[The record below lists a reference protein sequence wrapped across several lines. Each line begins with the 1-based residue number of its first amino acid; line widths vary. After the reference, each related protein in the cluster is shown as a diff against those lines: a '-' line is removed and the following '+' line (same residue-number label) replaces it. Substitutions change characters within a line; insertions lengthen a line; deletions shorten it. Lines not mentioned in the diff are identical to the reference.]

1 MDWLVAL
8 FKDGSVAQGLLILS
22 LVVSAGLALGN
33 VRLFKVTLSVGG
45 VLFAGLLAGHL
56 GFQVNAEILEFTREF
71 GLVLFVYAIGLQ
83 VGPGIVSS
91 LRAQGLTLNLL
102 AAATV
107 LGGTGITILIV
118 FFGGA
123 NLPVALGLL
132 SGAVT
137 NTPSLGAAQQAF
149 KDLKPVIDD
158 APALLGVGYAVAY
171 PFGILGIILTMHL
184 VKRLFRIDPDKEAEE
199 FERLR
204 TRQVKPIL
212 TRNFEVTNPNLAGLK
227 VDRLVEL
234 AGTGVV
240 VTRVYRDGKQQV
252 ATPETT
258 LQLGDLLHA
267 VGTEA
272 RLEGFRVIIGKAS
285 EVELPALPSQIS
297 FRPII
302 VTTKEAVG
310 KEIDEL
316 ELDEKYGVI
325 ITRVIRSG
333 VEFSPTKGLQIQ
345 FGDRLMAVGEE
356 QALAQ
361 ASRELGDSMRDL
373 EKPQMIPIFI
383 GIALGVILGTWP
395 IAVIGMPAAV
405 KLGLAGGPLI
415 VAILLSRIGK
425 VGPFIVYMP
434 NAAKS
439 LLREF
444 GICLFLASVGLK
456 AGERL
461 FSILFSQQGIAWVGM
476 AALITIVPLVL
487 VGLVARGI
495 HKLDY
500 VTICGLLA
508 GSMTDPPALAY
519 ATETFKNDAPSV
531 AYATVYPLTMLLRVL
546 IAQLF
551 VIVALS

>member
-1 MDWLVAL
+1 MDWLIAL
-8 FKDGSVAQGLLILS
+8 FRDGSVAQGLLILS
-22 LVVSAGLALGN
+22 LVISAGLALGN
-33 VRLFKVTLSVGG
+33 VRIYKVTLSVGG

-56 GFQVNAEILEFTREF
+56 GFKVNTEIIEFTREF

-83 VGPGIVSS
+83 VGPSIVSS

-102 AAATV
+102 AAAIV

-118 FFGGA
+118 VFGGA
-123 NLPVALGLL
+123 KLPVALGLL

-149 KDLKPVIDD
+149 KDLKPVVDD

-171 PFGILGIILTMHL
+171 PFGIIGIILTMHL
-184 VKRLFRIDPDKEAEE
+184 VKRFFRIDSDQESEE

-204 TRQVKPIL
+204 TRLIKPIL

-227 VDRLVEL
+227 IDRLVEL
-234 AGTGVV
+234 TGTGVV
-240 VTRVYRDGKQQV
+240 VTRVYRQGKQQV
-252 ATPETT
+252 ATPDTAI
-258 LQLGDLLHA
+258 QSGDILHA

-272 RLEGFRVIIGKAS
+272 RLEGFRVIIGKVS
-285 EVELPALPSQIS
+285 ELELPTLPSQIS

-310 KEIDEL
+310 KELDEL

-333 VEFSPTKGLQIQ
+333 VEFSPTKGLRIQ

-361 ASRELGDSMRDL
+361 ASHGLGDSLRDL
-373 EKPQMIPIFI
+373 EKPQMIPIFV
-383 GIALGVILGTWP
+383 GIALGVVLGTWP
-395 IAVIGMPAAV
+395 ISIIGMPAAV
-405 KLGLAGGPLI
+405 KLGLAGGPLV
-415 VAILLSRIGK
+415 VAILLSRIAK
-425 VGPFIVYMP
+425 VGPLIVYMP

-444 GICLFLASVGLK
+444 GICLFLACVGLK

-461 FSILFSQQGIAWVGM
+461 FPILFSHQGLAWVGM
-476 AALITIVPLVL
+476 AALITIIPLVT
-487 VGLVARGI
+487 VGIVARSVN
-495 HKLDY
+495 KLDY

-531 AYATVYPLTMLLRVL
+531 AYATVYPLAMLLRVV

-551 VIVALS
+551 VIVALR

>member
-1 MDWLVAL
+1 MTWFIAL
-8 FKDGSVAQGLLILS
+8 FRDGSVAQGLLILS
-22 LVVSAGLALGN
+22 LVISAGLALGN
-33 VRLFKVTLSVGG
+33 VRVLKVSLSVGG
-45 VLFAGLLAGHL
+45 VLFAGLLAGQL
-56 GFQVNAEILEFTREF
+56 GFRVNPEILEFTREF

-83 VGPGIVSS
+83 VGPGIVSA
-91 LRAQGLTLNLL
+91 LRAQGLKLNLL
-102 AAATV
+102 AAAIV
-107 LGGTGITILIV
+107 LGGTVITILIV
-118 FFGGA
+118 VLGGA
-123 NLPVALGLL
+123 KLPVALGLL

-149 KDLKPVIDD
+149 KDLRPAVDD

-171 PFGILGIILTMHL
+171 PCGILGIILTMHL
-184 VKRLFRIDPDKEAEE
+184 IKRLFRIDTEKEAEE

-204 TRQVKPIL
+204 TRNIKPIL
-212 TRNFEVTNPNLAGLK
+212 TRNFEVTNPNLAGLTI
-227 VDRLVEL
+227 DRLMEL

-240 VTRVYRDGKQQV
+240 VTRVYRQGRQQV

-258 LQLGDLLHA
+258 LCLGDLLHA
-267 VGTEA
+267 VGTES
-272 RLEGFRVIIGKAS
+272 RLEGFRVLIGKLS
-285 EVELPALPSQIS
+285 DLELPALPSRIS
-297 FRPII
+297 FRPMI

-333 VEFSPTKGLQIQ
+333 VEFSPTKGLHIQ

-361 ASRELGDSMRDL
+361 ASRELGDSLRDL
-373 EKPQMIPIFI
+373 EKPQMIPIFV
-383 GIALGVILGTWP
+383 GIALGVIIGSWP
-395 IAVIGMPAAV
+395 ISVAGMPAAV
-405 KLGLAGGPLI
+405 KLGLAGGPLV

-425 VGPFIVYMP
+425 VGPLIVYMP

-444 GICLFLASVGLK
+444 GISLFLACVGLK

-461 FSILFSQQGIAWVGM
+461 FAILFSPQGLAWVGM

-487 VGLVARGI
+487 VGIVARAA

-500 VTICGLLA
+500 VTICGLLS

-531 AYATVYPLTMLLRVL
+531 AYATVYPLAMILRVL
-546 IAQLF
+546 IAQLL
-551 VIVALS
+551 VIFALH

>member
-22 LVVSAGLALGN
+22 LVISAGLSLGN
-33 VRLFKVTLSVGG
+33 VRIRKVSLSVGG

-56 GFQVNAEILEFTREF
+56 GLKVNSEIIEFTREF

-102 AAATV
+102 AAAIV
-107 LGGTGITILIV
+107 LGGTGITVLIV
-118 FFGGA
+118 VFGGA
-123 NLPVALGLL
+123 SLPVALGLL

-149 KDLKPVIDD
+149 KDLKPVVDD

-171 PFGILGIILTMHL
+171 PLGIIGIILTMHL

-199 FERLR
+199 FERQR
-204 TRQVKPIL
+204 TRLIKPIL

-227 VDRLVEL
+227 IDRLVEL

-240 VTRVYRDGKQQV
+240 VTRVYREGRQQV

-258 LQLGDLLHA
+258 IQSGDILHA

-272 RLEGFRVIIGKAS
+272 RLEGFRVIIGKVS
-285 EVELPALPSQIS
+285 DLELPALPSRIS
-297 FRPII
+297 FRPIT

-333 VEFSPTKGLQIQ
+333 VEFSPTKGLRIQ

-361 ASRELGDSMRDL
+361 ASHELGDSVRDL

-395 IAVIGMPAAV
+395 ISILGMPAAV
-405 KLGLAGGPLI
+405 KLGLAGGPLV

-444 GICLFLASVGLK
+444 GICLFLACVGLK

-461 FSILFSQQGIAWVGM
+461 FPILFSHQGLAWVGM
-476 AALITIVPLVL
+476 AALITIIPLVL
-487 VGLVARGI
+487 VGIVARAV

-531 AYATVYPLTMLLRVL
+531 AYATVYPLTMLLRVVL
-546 IAQLF
+546 AQLF
-551 VIVALS
+551 VIVALR